1 MTGKYITRPHV
12 SRKRKMN
19 KESGVMQTEIYSL
32 LAVFAEAIAF
42 ANRLIRKSNIKS
54 NNSLLTPRTMAR
66 QFVI

>member
-1 MTGKYITRPHV
+1 
-12 SRKRKMN
+12 
-19 KESGVMQTEIYSL
+19 MQTEIYSL